1 MHAQSHREAAENNGE
16 GKKRSRED
24 LVELRENR
32 EYGEFSW
39 RA

>member
-1 MHAQSHREAAENNGE
+1 MHAQSHREAIEKNGE
-16 GKKRSRED
+16 GKMRSRKD

>member
-1 MHAQSHREAAENNGE
+1 MHAQSHREAIENNGE
-16 GKKRSRED
+16 SKMRSRKD
-24 LVELRENR
+24 LVELMENR